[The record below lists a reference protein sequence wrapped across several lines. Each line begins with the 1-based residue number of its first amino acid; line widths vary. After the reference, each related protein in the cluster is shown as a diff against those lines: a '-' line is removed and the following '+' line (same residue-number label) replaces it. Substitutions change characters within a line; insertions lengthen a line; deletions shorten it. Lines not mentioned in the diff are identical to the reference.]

1 MKALVLNEYE
11 ADFKQIDLPKP
22 QVKRGEVLIKV
33 YSSGVNPIDNKIRIG
48 KAPYAT
54 PNLPAILGT
63 DMAGVI
69 EEVGET
75 VVNFKKG
82 DEVYGLVGGVLGSSG
97 TLAEYISVDALLIAK
112 KPVNLTWREAAA
124 IPLVALTAWEGI
136 RDRIKINVGDKV
148 LIHGG
153 AGGVGHIALQLAK
166 IEGAEVYATVSEKK
180 RNIVEELGGI
190 PIDYKKTTVNDY
202 TSLYTGGDGFDVV
215 YDTIGGD
222 TLDRS
227 FQAVKYYGNI
237 ASCVGFGTHN
247 LASISFRGASFHG
260 IFVLLPLLKGSGRK
274 HHGEI
279 LNKITTMI
287 EKGELKPI
295 LDPRTF
301 KFDNALSAYEAVWD
315 GSSFGRIVVDI
326 FS

>member
-69 EEVGET
+69 EEVGEA

-222 TLDRS
+222 TLDSS

-260 IFVLLPLLKGSGRK
+260 IFVLLPLLKGSGRN

-287 EKGELKPI
+287 EKEELKPI
-295 LDPRTF
+295 LDPRIF
-301 KFDNALSAYEAVWD
+301 KFDDALSAYEAV
-315 GSSFGRIVVDI
+315 
-326 FS
+326 